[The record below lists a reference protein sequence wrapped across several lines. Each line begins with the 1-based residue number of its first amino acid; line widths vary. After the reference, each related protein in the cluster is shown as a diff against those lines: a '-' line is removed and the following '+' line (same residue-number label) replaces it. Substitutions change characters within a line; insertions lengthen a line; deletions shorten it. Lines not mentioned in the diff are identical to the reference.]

1 MGPVNIKSITEAL
14 RLVLIALYANPLDP
28 YTIADQTVVLVVLMR
43 GNVFTFPVQNYQ
55 TVSVNEIIP
64 SNKFHQTASSH

>member
-55 TVSVNEIIP
+55 TVNEIIP